1 MKNPIF
7 SKREG
12 GGVTKNQYNKGDC
25 LKGGV
30 GKYSLQIY
38 EGGRKKERD
47 GVFGGGKGWVDISN
61 AYNVQSSNKMQWC
74 SLEYLARTAKYLS
87 SRASIWKTLGL
98 WRSTV
103 S

>member
-38 EGGRKKERD
+38 EGGGKKERD
-47 GVFGGGKGWVDISN
+47 GVFEGGKGWVDIPN
-61 AYNVQSSNKMQWC
+61 AYNVQSSNKIQWC
-74 SLEYLARTAKYLS
+74 SLEYLARTARYLS